1 VTRLLKSLSESPNF
15 SAPEEEEAPLT
26 LVVVEDLRKH
36 FGAQEVLSGATL
48 QLDEGE
54 RVGLVG
60 PNGAGKST
68 LISMIAGFE
77 TPDWG
82 KVQRRK
88 GVKIGHIPQRPNFRE
103 GVTVRSYVEG
113 GLAYAKELVQEFEQV
128 GTAMGEAE
136 GDELDRLLERH
147 TGLSERIDAA
157 GAWEIGRRVEAV
169 LSGIGL
175 GEAFWDREAHTLSGG
190 EKNRAALARELAA
203 GHDLLLL
210 DEPTNH
216 LDLEGIEWMENWLG
230 ELKTGVLIV
239 SHDRRLLEN
248 AVTNIVEI
256 ERGSLTRYPG
266 RYSRYLELK
275 AERYESALRSWEI
288 QRDRVRKEEVF
299 IKKHMGSQRTAE
311 AKGRMKKL
319 GNLERLEKPYLDV
332 RRPVIQAPKVERG
345 GELVL
350 EARGLKGGYGDN
362 VLFEGV
368 GLRIGR
374 GERVGIVGPNGAGK
388 STLLRIITGRAAPL
402 AGEVDLGHGAV
413 CGFYDQDTSALRDD
427 GTPTTELRRVR
438 PAWTDLEVRSHLAKF
453 LFRGDE
459 VEKSVGNLSGGE
471 RARLSL
477 AKLIVTE
484 PTWLAMDEPTNH
496 IDLAGRTALEE
507 MLSQFSGALVCVSHD
522 RELLDG
528 LCNRIIEV
536 SGGGVR
542 EYRGNYTDYRRIRLA
557 ELEEASSARR
567 DEVKRAKKTAREEI
581 ATQVTKTKKKR
592 AKNPWK
598 LEKLEARI
606 MELEGELNGLRQSL
620 GTEEVYKDQEAAREA
635 QFRIA
640 ELERELE
647 EANEEW
653 EQWAD

>member
-1 VTRLLKSLSESPNF
+1 M
-15 SAPEEEEAPLT
+15 T

-68 LISMIAGFE
+68 LVSMIAGLD

-88 GVKIGHIPQRPNFRE
+88 GVKVGHVPQRPEFGP
-103 GVTVRSYVEG
+103 GVTVRSYVES
-113 GLAYAKELVQEFEQV
+113 GLAYAQELIQEFEEV
-128 GTAMGEAE
+128 GDSMGEAE
-136 GDELDRLLERH
+136 GEELDKLLERH
-147 TGLSERIDAA
+147 TALSERIDAA

-175 GEAFWDREAHTLSGG
+175 GEAFWDREAAALSGG

-216 LDLEGIEWMENWLG
+216 LDLEGIEWMEAWLS

-266 RYSRYLELK
+266 KYSKYLELK
-275 AERYESALRSWEI
+275 AERFDSALRAWEI
-288 QRDRVRKEEVF
+288 QSAKVRREEAF

-319 GNLERLEKPYLDV
+319 ENLERLKQPYLDV
-332 RRPVIQAPKVERG
+332 RRPVIQAPKAERG

-350 EARGLKGGYGDN
+350 EARGLKGGYDGN

-368 GLRIGR
+368 NLRIGR

-388 STLLRIITGRAAPL
+388 STLLKIITGRAAPMS
-402 AGEVDLGHGAV
+402 GEVDMGHGAV

-427 GTPTTELRRVR
+427 GTPMTEVRRVR

-453 LFRGDE
+453 LFRGNE
-459 VEKSVGNLSGGE
+459 VEKSVGALSGGE

-507 MLSQFSGALVCVSHD
+507 MLGQFSGALVCVSHD
-522 RELLDG
+522 REFLDG
-528 LCNRIIEV
+528 LCGRIVEV
-536 SGGGVR
+536 SRGEIR
-542 EYRGNYTDYRRIRLA
+542 EYKGNYTDYRRVKLE
-557 ELEEASSARR
+557 ELERAQSTRK
-567 DEVKRAKKTAREEI
+567 DEERRAKKAVQEAAAQAKKAE
-581 ATQVTKTKKKR
+581 KKR

-598 LEKLEARI
+598 LEKVEARI
-606 MELEGELNGLRQSL
+606 MELEEELERLRESL
-620 GTEEVYKDQEAAREA
+620 GTEEVYKDQDSTREV
-635 QFRIA
+635 QFQIA

-653 EQWAD
+653 EQWAN

>member
-1 VTRLLKSLSESPNF
+1 M
-15 SAPEEEEAPLT
+15 T

-68 LISMIAGFE
+68 LVAMIAGFE

-88 GVKIGHIPQRPNFRE
+88 GVKIGHVPQRPEF
-103 GVTVRSYVEG
+103 GKDVTVRSYVES
-113 GLAYAKELVQEFEQV
+113 GLTYAKELIKEFEEV
-128 GTAMGEAE
+128 GNAMGDAE
-136 GDELDRLLERH
+136 GVALDKLLERH
-147 TGLSERIDAA
+147 TGLSERIDVA
-157 GAWEIGRRVEAV
+157 GAWEIERRVEVV

-175 GEAFWDREAHTLSGG
+175 GEAFWDREAATLSGG

-216 LDLEGIEWMENWLG
+216 LDLEGIEWMESWLR

-256 ERGSLTRYPG
+256 ERGSLTCYPG
-266 RYSRYLELK
+266 KYSRYLQLK
-275 AERYESALRSWEI
+275 AERYESSIRAWEI
-288 QRDRVRKEEVF
+288 QRDRVRKEEAF

-311 AKGRMKKL
+311 ARGRMKKL
-319 GNLERLEKPYLDV
+319 GNLERIERPYLDV
-332 RRPVIQAPKVERG
+332 RRPVIQAPPVERG

-362 VLFEGV
+362 ILFDGV
-368 GLRIGR
+368 GLRVGR
-374 GERVGIVGPNGAGK
+374 GERIGIVGPNGAGK
-388 STLLRIITGRAAPL
+388 STLLKIITGRAAPM
-402 AGEVDLGHGAV
+402 AGEVDRGHGAV

-427 GTPTTELRRVR
+427 GTPMTELRRVR

-453 LFRGDE
+453 LFRGNE
-459 VEKSVGNLSGGE
+459 VEKSVENLSGGE

-507 MLSQFSGALVCVSHD
+507 MLGQFSGALVCVSHD
-522 RELLDG
+522 REFLDG
-528 LCNRIIEV
+528 LCDRILEV
-536 SGGGVR
+536 SDGMIR
-542 EYRGNYTDYRRIRLA
+542 EYRGNYTEYRRIRTE
-557 ELEEASSARR
+557 ELEKATTARR
-567 DEVKRAKKTAREEI
+567 DEEKRTKKA
-581 ATQVTKTKKKR
+581 ALLAASQVPKAKKKR
-592 AKNPWK
+592 AKNPWR
-598 LEKLEARI
+598 LEKLEAKI
-606 MELEGELNGLRQSL
+606 MKLESELERLRESL
-620 GTEEVYKDQEAAREA
+620 GTEEVYKDQEAARET

-653 EQWAD
+653 EQWAS

>member
-1 VTRLLKSLSESPNF
+1 M
-15 SAPEEEEAPLT
+15 T

-68 LISMIAGFE
+68 LVSMIAGLD

-88 GVKIGHIPQRPNFRE
+88 GVKVGHVPQRPEFGP
-103 GVTVRSYVEG
+103 GVTVRSYVES
-113 GLAYAKELVQEFEQV
+113 GLAYAQELIQEFEEI
-128 GTAMGEAE
+128 GDSMGEAE
-136 GDELDRLLERH
+136 GEELDKLLERH
-147 TGLSERIDAA
+147 TALSERIDAA

-175 GEAFWDREAHTLSGG
+175 GEVFWDREAATLSGG

-216 LDLEGIEWMENWLG
+216 LDLEGIEWMEAWLS

-266 RYSRYLELK
+266 KYSKYLELK
-275 AERYESALRSWEI
+275 AERFDSALRAWEI
-288 QRDRVRKEEVF
+288 QSAKVRREETF

-319 GNLERLEKPYLDV
+319 ENLERLKQPYLDV
-332 RRPVIQAPKVERG
+332 RRPVIQAPKAERG

-350 EARGLKGGYGDN
+350 EARGLKGGYDDN

-368 GLRIGR
+368 NLRIGR

-388 STLLRIITGRAAPL
+388 STLLKIITGRAAPMS
-402 AGEVDLGHGAV
+402 GEVDMGHGAV

-427 GTPTTELRRVR
+427 GTPMTEVRRVR

-453 LFRGDE
+453 LFRGNE
-459 VEKSVGNLSGGE
+459 VEKSVGALSGGE

-507 MLSQFSGALVCVSHD
+507 MLGQFSGALVCVSHD
-522 RELLDG
+522 REFLDG
-528 LCNRIIEV
+528 LCGRIIEV
-536 SGGGVR
+536 SRGEIR
-542 EYRGNYTDYRRIRLA
+542 EYKGNYTDYRRVKLE
-557 ELEEASSARR
+557 ELERAQSTRK
-567 DEVKRAKKTAREEI
+567 DEERRAKKAVQEAAAQAKKAE
-581 ATQVTKTKKKR
+581 KKR

-598 LEKLEARI
+598 LEKVEARI
-606 MELEGELNGLRQSL
+606 MELEEELERLRESL
-620 GTEEVYKDQEAAREA
+620 GTEEVYKDQDSTREV
-635 QFRIA
+635 QFQIA

-653 EQWAD
+653 EQWAN

>member
-1 VTRLLKSLSESPNF
+1 M
-15 SAPEEEEAPLT
+15 T

-68 LISMIAGFE
+68 LVSMIAGLD

-88 GVKIGHIPQRPNFRE
+88 GVKVGHVPQRPEFGP
-103 GVTVRSYVEG
+103 GVTVRSYVES
-113 GLAYAKELVQEFEQV
+113 GLAYAQELIQEFEEI
-128 GTAMGEAE
+128 GDSMGEAE
-136 GDELDRLLERH
+136 GEELDKLLERH
-147 TGLSERIDAA
+147 TTLSERIDAA

-175 GEAFWDREAHTLSGG
+175 GEVFWDREAATLSGG

-216 LDLEGIEWMENWLG
+216 LDLEGIEWMEAWLS

-266 RYSRYLELK
+266 KYSKYLELK
-275 AERYESALRSWEI
+275 AERFDSALRAWEI
-288 QRDRVRKEEVF
+288 QSAKVRREEAF

-319 GNLERLEKPYLDV
+319 ENLERLKQPYLDV
-332 RRPVIQAPKVERG
+332 RRPVIQAPKAERG

-350 EARGLKGGYGDN
+350 EARGLKGGYDDN

-368 GLRIGR
+368 NLRIGR

-388 STLLRIITGRAAPL
+388 STLLKIITGRAAPMS
-402 AGEVDLGHGAV
+402 GEVDMGHGAV

-427 GTPTTELRRVR
+427 GTPMTEVRRVR

-453 LFRGDE
+453 LFRGNE
-459 VEKSVGNLSGGE
+459 VEKSVGALSGGE

-507 MLSQFSGALVCVSHD
+507 MLGQFSGALVCVSHD
-522 RELLDG
+522 REFLDG
-528 LCNRIIEV
+528 LCGRIIEV
-536 SGGGVR
+536 SRGEIR
-542 EYRGNYTDYRRIRLA
+542 EYKGNYTDYRRVKLE
-557 ELEEASSARR
+557 ELERAQSTRK
-567 DEVKRAKKTAREEI
+567 DEERRAKKAAQEAAAQAKKAE
-581 ATQVTKTKKKR
+581 KKR

-598 LEKLEARI
+598 LEKVEARI
-606 MELEGELNGLRQSL
+606 MELEEELERLRESL
-620 GTEEVYKDQEAAREA
+620 GTEEVYKDQDSTREV
-635 QFRIA
+635 QFQIA

-653 EQWAD
+653 EQWAN

>member
-1 VTRLLKSLSESPNF
+1 
-15 SAPEEEEAPLT
+15 LT

-68 LISMIAGFE
+68 LVAMIAGFE

-88 GVKIGHIPQRPNFRE
+88 GVKIGHVPQRPEF
-103 GVTVRSYVEG
+103 GKDVTVRSYVES
-113 GLAYAKELVQEFEQV
+113 GLAYAKELIKEFEEV
-128 GTAMGEAE
+128 GNAMGDAE
-136 GDELDRLLERH
+136 GVALDKLLERH

-157 GAWEIGRRVEAV
+157 GAWEIERRVEVV

-175 GEAFWDREAHTLSGG
+175 GEAFWDREAATLSGG

-216 LDLEGIEWMENWLG
+216 LDLEGIEWMESWLR

-256 ERGSLTRYPG
+256 ERGSLTCYPG
-266 RYSRYLELK
+266 KYSRYLQLK
-275 AERYESALRSWEI
+275 AERYESSIRAWEI
-288 QRDRVRKEEVF
+288 QRDRVRKEEAF

-311 AKGRMKKL
+311 ARGRMKKL
-319 GNLERLEKPYLDV
+319 GNLERIERPYLDV
-332 RRPVIQAPKVERG
+332 RRPVIQAPPVERG

-362 VLFEGV
+362 ILFDGV
-368 GLRIGR
+368 GLRVGR
-374 GERVGIVGPNGAGK
+374 GERIGIVGPNGAGK
-388 STLLRIITGRAAPL
+388 STLLKIITGRAAPM
-402 AGEVDLGHGAV
+402 AGEVDRGHGAV

-427 GTPTTELRRVR
+427 GTPMTELRRVR

-453 LFRGDE
+453 LFRGNE
-459 VEKSVGNLSGGE
+459 VEKSVENLSGGE

-507 MLSQFSGALVCVSHD
+507 MLGQFSGALVCVSHD
-522 RELLDG
+522 REFLDG
-528 LCNRIIEV
+528 LCDRILEV
-536 SGGGVR
+536 SDGMIR
-542 EYRGNYTDYRRIRLA
+542 EYRGNYTEYRRIRTE
-557 ELEEASSARR
+557 ELEKATTARR
-567 DEVKRAKKTAREEI
+567 DEEKRTKKA
-581 ATQVTKTKKKR
+581 ALLAASQVPKAKKKR
-592 AKNPWK
+592 AKNPWR
-598 LEKLEARI
+598 LEKLEAKI
-606 MELEGELNGLRQSL
+606 MKLESELERLRESL
-620 GTEEVYKDQEAAREA
+620 GTEEVYKDQEAARET

-653 EQWAD
+653 EQWAS

>member
-1 VTRLLKSLSESPNF
+1 M
-15 SAPEEEEAPLT
+15 T

-68 LISMIAGFE
+68 LVAMIAGFE

-88 GVKIGHIPQRPNFRE
+88 GVKIGHVPQRPEF
-103 GVTVRSYVEG
+103 GKDVTVRSYVES
-113 GLAYAKELVQEFEQV
+113 GLAYAKELIKEFEEV
-128 GTAMGEAE
+128 GNAMGDAE
-136 GDELDRLLERH
+136 GVALDKLLERH
-147 TGLSERIDAA
+147 TGLSERIDVA
-157 GAWEIGRRVEAV
+157 GAWELERRVEVV

-175 GEAFWDREAHTLSGG
+175 GEAFWDREAATLSGG

-216 LDLEGIEWMENWLG
+216 LDLEGIEWMESWLR

-256 ERGSLTRYPG
+256 ERGSLTCYPG
-266 RYSRYLELK
+266 KYSRYLQLK
-275 AERYESALRSWEI
+275 AERYESSIRAWEI
-288 QRDRVRKEEVF
+288 QRDRVRKEEAF

-311 AKGRMKKL
+311 ARGRMKKL
-319 GNLERLEKPYLDV
+319 GNLERIERPYLDV
-332 RRPVIQAPKVERG
+332 RRPVIQAPPVERG

-362 VLFEGV
+362 ILFDGV
-368 GLRIGR
+368 GLRVGR
-374 GERVGIVGPNGAGK
+374 GERIGIVGPNGAGK
-388 STLLRIITGRAAPL
+388 STLLKIITGRAAPM
-402 AGEVDLGHGAV
+402 AGEVDRGHGAV

-427 GTPTTELRRVR
+427 GTPMTELRRVR

-453 LFRGDE
+453 LFRGNE
-459 VEKSVGNLSGGE
+459 VEKSVENLSGGE

-484 PTWLAMDEPTNH
+484 PSWLAMDEPTNH

-507 MLSQFSGALVCVSHD
+507 MLGQFSGALVCVSHD
-522 RELLDG
+522 REFLDG
-528 LCNRIIEV
+528 LCDRILEV
-536 SGGGVR
+536 SDGMIR
-542 EYRGNYTDYRRIRLA
+542 EYRGNYTEYRRIRTE
-557 ELEEASSARR
+557 ELEKATTARR
-567 DEVKRAKKTAREEI
+567 DEEKRTKKA
-581 ATQVTKTKKKR
+581 ALLAASQVPKAKKKR
-592 AKNPWK
+592 AKNPWR
-598 LEKLEARI
+598 LEKLEAKI
-606 MELEGELNGLRQSL
+606 MKLESELERLRESL
-620 GTEEVYKDQEAAREA
+620 GTEEVYKDQEAAREV
-635 QFRIA
+635 QFRVA

-653 EQWAD
+653 EQWAS

>member
-1 VTRLLKSLSESPNF
+1 
-15 SAPEEEEAPLT
+15 LT

-68 LISMIAGFE
+68 LVSMIAGFE

-88 GVKIGHIPQRPNFRE
+88 GVKIGHVPQRPEF
-103 GVTVRSYVEG
+103 GQSVTVRSYVES
-113 GLAYAKELVQEFEQV
+113 GLAYAKELLKEFERV
-128 GTAMGEAE
+128 GEAMSEAE
-136 GDELDRLLERH
+136 GDALDKLLERH
-147 TGLSERIDAA
+147 TGLSEQIEAA
-157 GAWEIGRRVEAV
+157 GAWEIERRVEAV

-175 GEAFWDREAHTLSGG
+175 GEVFWDREASTLSGG
-190 EKNRAALARELAA
+190 EKNRAALAREFAA

-216 LDLEGIEWMENWLG
+216 LDLEGIEWMESWLS

-266 RYSRYLELK
+266 KYSRYLDLK
-275 AERYESALRSWEI
+275 AERYESSLRTWEL
-288 QRDRVRKEEVF
+288 QRDRMRKEEAF

-319 GNLERLEKPYLDV
+319 DNLERIERPYLDV
-332 RRPVIQAPKVERG
+332 RRPVIQAPQAERG

-362 VLFEGV
+362 ILFEGV

-374 GERVGIVGPNGAGK
+374 GERIGIVGPNGAGK
-388 STLLRIITGRAAPL
+388 STLLKIITGRAAPL
-402 AGEVDLGHGAV
+402 AGEVDKGHGAV
-413 CGFYDQDTSALRDD
+413 CGFYDQDTSALQDD
-427 GTPTTELRRVR
+427 GTPMTELRRIR

-453 LFRGDE
+453 LFRGDA
-459 VEKSVGNLSGGE
+459 VEKSVGTLSGGE

-507 MLSQFSGALVCVSHD
+507 MLGQFSGALVCVSHD
-522 RELLDG
+522 REFLDG
-528 LCNRIIEV
+528 LCDRIVEV
-536 SGGGVR
+536 SGGVIR
-542 EYRGNYTDYRRIRLA
+542 EYRGNYTEYRRVRME
-557 ELEEASSARR
+557 ELEKANAARR
-567 DEVKRAKKTAREEI
+567 DDEKRAKKAAQE
-581 ATQVTKTKKKR
+581 AAKKTPKAKKKR
-592 AKNPWK
+592 AKNPWR
-598 LEKLEARI
+598 LEKVEARI
-606 MELEGELNGLRQSL
+606 MELESDLERLRESL
-620 GTEEVYKDQEAAREA
+620 GTEEVYRDQEAAREV
-635 QFRIA
+635 QFQIA

-653 EQWAD
+653 EQWAN

>member
-1 VTRLLKSLSESPNF
+1 V
-15 SAPEEEEAPLT
+15 T

-36 FGAQEVLSGATL
+36 FGAQEVLSGATI
-48 QLDEGE
+48 QIDEGE

-68 LISMIAGFE
+68 LVNVIAGLE

-88 GVKIGHIPQRPNFRE
+88 GVGIGHIPQRPDFGP
-103 GVTVRSYVEG
+103 GVTVRSYVEQ
-113 GLAYAKELVQEFEQV
+113 GLAHAKELVAEFERV
-128 GTAMGEAE
+128 GSVMGEAE
-136 GDELDRLLERH
+136 GDELERLLEQH
-147 TGLSERIDAA
+147 TRLSERIETM
-157 GAWEIGRRVEAV
+157 GAWEIERRVEAV

-175 GEAFWDREAHTLSGG
+175 GEAFWDREAKTLSGG
-190 EKNRAALARELAA
+190 EKNRTALARELAA

-216 LDLEGIEWMENWLG
+216 LDLEGIEWMESWLS
-230 ELKTGVLIV
+230 EIKTGVLIV

-248 AVTNIVEI
+248 AVTHIVEI
-256 ERGSLTRYPG
+256 ERGKLTRYPG
-266 RYSRYLELK
+266 SYSRYLTLK
-275 AERYESALRSWEI
+275 AERYESAMRSWKT
-288 QRDRVRKEEVF
+288 QGDRVRKEEVF

-311 AKGRMKKL
+311 AKGRLKKL
-319 GNLERLEKPYLDV
+319 RNLEILEQPYLDV
-332 RRPVIQAPKVERG
+332 RRPVIKAPKAERG

-350 EARGLKGGYGDN
+350 EARGLRGGYGEN
-362 VLFEGV
+362 VLFDGV
-368 GLRIGR
+368 DLRVGR
-374 GERVGIVGPNGAGK
+374 GERIGIVGPNGAGK
-388 STLLRIITGRAAPL
+388 STLLGIITGRAAPL
-402 AGEVDLGHGAV
+402 SGEVDQGHGAV
-413 CGFYDQDTSALRDD
+413 CGFYDQDTSALHDD
-427 GTPTTELRRVR
+427 GTPMTELRRTR

-459 VEKSVGNLSGGE
+459 VDKSVGSLSGGE

-477 AKLIVTE
+477 SILLVSE

-507 MLSQFSGALVCVSHD
+507 MLGAFSGALVCVSHD
-522 RELLDG
+522 REFLDG
-528 LCNRIIEV
+528 LCNRIVEV
-536 SGGGVR
+536 TGSRVR
-542 EYRGNYTDYRRIRLA
+542 EYRGNYSEYRRMQMS
-557 ELEEASSARR
+557 EHEEAMTVRR
-567 DEVKRAKKTAREEI
+567 EEVKRAKRAAAEKVEKEQAGRAEGS
-581 ATQVTKTKKKR
+581 KKKR

-598 LEKLEARI
+598 LEKVEARI
-606 MELEGELNGLRQSL
+606 MELEGELERLRESL
-620 GTEEVYKDQEAAREA
+620 GTEAVYRDQEAAREA

-653 EQWAD
+653 EQWAN

>member
-1 VTRLLKSLSESPNF
+1 M
-15 SAPEEEEAPLT
+15 T

-68 LISMIAGFE
+68 LVSMIAGLD

-88 GVKIGHIPQRPNFRE
+88 GVKVGHVPQRPEFGP
-103 GVTVRSYVEG
+103 GVTVRSYVES
-113 GLAYAKELVQEFEQV
+113 GLAYAQELIQEFEEI
-128 GTAMGEAE
+128 GDSMGEAE
-136 GDELDRLLERH
+136 GEELDKLLERH
-147 TGLSERIDAA
+147 TALSERIDAA

-175 GEAFWDREAHTLSGG
+175 GEVFWDREAATLSGG

-210 DEPTNH
+210 DEPTNP
-216 LDLEGIEWMENWLG
+216 LDLEGIEWMEAWLS

-266 RYSRYLELK
+266 KYSKYLELK
-275 AERYESALRSWEI
+275 AERFDSALRAWEI
-288 QRDRVRKEEVF
+288 QSAKVRREETF

-319 GNLERLEKPYLDV
+319 ENLERLKQPYLDV
-332 RRPVIQAPKVERG
+332 RRPVIQAPKAERG

-350 EARGLKGGYGDN
+350 EARGLKGGYDDN

-368 GLRIGR
+368 NLRIGR

-388 STLLRIITGRAAPL
+388 STLLKIITGRAAPMS
-402 AGEVDLGHGAV
+402 GEVDMGHGAV

-427 GTPTTELRRVR
+427 GTPMTEVRRVR

-453 LFRGDE
+453 LFRGNE
-459 VEKSVGNLSGGE
+459 VEKSVGALSGGE

-507 MLSQFSGALVCVSHD
+507 MLGQFSGALVCVSHD
-522 RELLDG
+522 REFLDG
-528 LCNRIIEV
+528 LCGRIIEV
-536 SGGGVR
+536 SRGEIR
-542 EYRGNYTDYRRIRLA
+542 EYKGNYTDYRRVKLE
-557 ELEEASSARR
+557 ELERAQSTRK
-567 DEVKRAKKTAREEI
+567 DEERRAKKAVQEAAAQAKKAE
-581 ATQVTKTKKKR
+581 KKR

-598 LEKLEARI
+598 LEKVEARI
-606 MELEGELNGLRQSL
+606 MELEEELERLRESL
-620 GTEEVYKDQEAAREA
+620 GTEEVYKDQDSTREV
-635 QFRIA
+635 QFQIA

-653 EQWAD
+653 EQWAN

>member
-1 VTRLLKSLSESPNF
+1 VTLI
-15 SAPEEEEAPLT
+15 
-26 LVVVEDLRKH
+26 VVEDLRKH
-36 FGAQEVLSGATL
+36 FGAQEVLAGASL

-60 PNGAGKST
+60 PNGSGKST
-68 LISMIAGFE
+68 LVAMIAGLD

-88 GVKIGHIPQRPNFRE
+88 GVEIGHVPQRPEFGS
-103 GVTVRSYVEG
+103 GVTVRAYVEG
-113 GLAYAKELVQEFEQV
+113 GLAHAKELVAEFEEV
-128 GTAMGEAE
+128 GAAMGEAE
-136 GDELDRLLERH
+136 GELLDRLLERH
-147 TGLSERIDAA
+147 TRLSERIDAM
-157 GAWEIGRRVEAV
+157 GAWETERRVEVV

-175 GEAFWDREAHTLSGG
+175 GEAFWDREAKTLSGG

-216 LDLEGIEWMENWLG
+216 LDLEGIEWMEDWLG

-248 AVTNIVEI
+248 AVTHIVEI

-275 AERYESALRSWEI
+275 AERFESSQRSWEI
-288 QRDRVRKEEVF
+288 QNDLIRREESF

-311 AKGRMKKL
+311 ARGRMKKL
-319 GNLERLEKPYLDV
+319 HNLERLTQPYLDI
-332 RRPVIQAPKVERG
+332 RRPVIQAPKAERG

-350 EARGLKGGYGDN
+350 EARALRGGYGDD
-362 VLFEGV
+362 VLFDGV
-368 GLRIGR
+368 DLRIGR

-388 STLLRIITGRAAPL
+388 STLLNIITGRAAPL
-402 AGEVDLGHGAV
+402 AGDVTKGHGAV
-413 CGFYDQDTSALRDD
+413 CGFYDQDTSALIDE
-427 GTPTTELRRVR
+427 GTPMTELRRVR
-438 PAWTDLEVRSHLAKF
+438 PGWTDLEVRSHLAKF
-453 LFRGDE
+453 LFRGND
-459 VEKSVGNLSGGE
+459 VEKSVGTLSGGE

-477 AKLIVTE
+477 AKLIVSE

-507 MLSQFSGALVCVSHD
+507 MLGEFSGALVCVSHD
-522 RELLDG
+522 REFLDG
-528 LCNRIIEV
+528 LCTRIVEV
-536 SGGGVR
+536 SRGEVR
-542 EYRGNYTDYRRIRLA
+542 EYRGNYSEYRRVQLT
-557 ELEEASSARR
+557 ELEEATAVRR
-567 DEVKRAKKTAREEI
+567 DEEKRVKKAAQEEERQRASRAQKDEKG
-581 ATQVTKTKKKR
+581 R

-598 LEKLEARI
+598 LEKVEARI
-606 MELEGELNGLRQSL
+606 MELEGGLERLRESL
-620 GTEEVYKDQEAAREA
+620 GTEEVYRDQEASREV

-653 EQWAD
+653 ERWTN

>member
-1 VTRLLKSLSESPNF
+1 M
-15 SAPEEEEAPLT
+15 T

-68 LISMIAGFE
+68 LVSMIAGLD

-88 GVKIGHIPQRPNFRE
+88 GVKVGHVPQRPEFGP
-103 GVTVRSYVEG
+103 GVTVRSYVES
-113 GLAYAKELVQEFEQV
+113 GLAYAQELIQEFEEI
-128 GTAMGEAE
+128 GDSMGEAE
-136 GDELDRLLERH
+136 GEELDKLLERH
-147 TGLSERIDAA
+147 TALSERIDAA

-175 GEAFWDREAHTLSGG
+175 GEAFWDREAATLSGG

-216 LDLEGIEWMENWLG
+216 LDLEGIEWMEAWLS

-266 RYSRYLELK
+266 KYSKYLELK
-275 AERYESALRSWEI
+275 AERFDSALRAWEI
-288 QRDRVRKEEVF
+288 QSAKVRREEAF

-319 GNLERLEKPYLDV
+319 ENLERLKQPYLDV
-332 RRPVIQAPKVERG
+332 RRPVIQAPKAERG

-350 EARGLKGGYGDN
+350 EARGLKGGYDDN

-368 GLRIGR
+368 NLRIGR

-388 STLLRIITGRAAPL
+388 STLLKIITGRAAPMS
-402 AGEVDLGHGAV
+402 GEVDMGHGAV

-427 GTPTTELRRVR
+427 GTPMTEVRRVR

-453 LFRGDE
+453 LFRGNE
-459 VEKSVGNLSGGE
+459 VEKSVGALSGGE

-507 MLSQFSGALVCVSHD
+507 MLGQFSGALVCVSHD
-522 RELLDG
+522 REFLDG
-528 LCNRIIEV
+528 LCGRIVEV
-536 SGGGVR
+536 SRGEIR
-542 EYRGNYTDYRRIRLA
+542 EYKGNYTDYRRVKLE
-557 ELEEASSARR
+557 ELERAQSTRK
-567 DEVKRAKKTAREEI
+567 DEERRAKKAVQEAAAQAKKAE
-581 ATQVTKTKKKR
+581 KKR

-598 LEKLEARI
+598 LEKVEARI
-606 MELEGELNGLRQSL
+606 MELEEGLERLRESL
-620 GTEEVYKDQEAAREA
+620 GTEEVYKDQDSTREV
-635 QFRIA
+635 QFQIA

-653 EQWAD
+653 EQWAN

>member
-1 VTRLLKSLSESPNF
+1 M
-15 SAPEEEEAPLT
+15 T

-68 LISMIAGFE
+68 LVSMIAGLD

-88 GVKIGHIPQRPNFRE
+88 GVKVGHVPQRPEFGP
-103 GVTVRSYVEG
+103 GVTVRSYVES
-113 GLAYAKELVQEFEQV
+113 GLAYAQELIQEFEEI
-128 GTAMGEAE
+128 GDSMGEAE
-136 GDELDRLLERH
+136 GEELDKLLERH
-147 TGLSERIDAA
+147 TALSERIDAA

-175 GEAFWDREAHTLSGG
+175 GEAFWDREAATLSGG

-216 LDLEGIEWMENWLG
+216 LDLEGIEWMEAWLS

-266 RYSRYLELK
+266 KYSKYLELK
-275 AERYESALRSWEI
+275 AERFDSALRAWEI
-288 QRDRVRKEEVF
+288 QSAKVRREEAF

-319 GNLERLEKPYLDV
+319 ENLERLKQPYLDV
-332 RRPVIQAPKVERG
+332 RRPVIQAPKAERG

-350 EARGLKGGYGDN
+350 EARGLKGGYDDN

-368 GLRIGR
+368 NLRIGR

-388 STLLRIITGRAAPL
+388 STLLKIITGRAAPMS
-402 AGEVDLGHGAV
+402 GEVDMGHGAV

-427 GTPTTELRRVR
+427 GTPMTEVRRVR

-453 LFRGDE
+453 LFRGNE
-459 VEKSVGNLSGGE
+459 VEKSVGTLSGGE

-507 MLSQFSGALVCVSHD
+507 MLGQFSGALVCVSHD
-522 RELLDG
+522 REFLDG
-528 LCNRIIEV
+528 LCGRIVEV
-536 SGGGVR
+536 SRGEIR
-542 EYRGNYTDYRRIRLA
+542 EYKGNYTDYRRVKLE
-557 ELEEASSARR
+557 ELERAQSTRK
-567 DEVKRAKKTAREEI
+567 DEERRAKKAVQEAAAQAKKAE
-581 ATQVTKTKKKR
+581 KKR

-598 LEKLEARI
+598 LEKVEARI
-606 MELEGELNGLRQSL
+606 MELEEGLERLRESL
-620 GTEEVYKDQEAAREA
+620 GTEEVYKDQDSTREV
-635 QFRIA
+635 QFQIA

-653 EQWAD
+653 EQWAN

>member
-1 VTRLLKSLSESPNF
+1 M
-15 SAPEEEEAPLT
+15 T

-68 LISMIAGFE
+68 LVSMIAGLD

-88 GVKIGHIPQRPNFRE
+88 GVKVGHVPQRPEFGP
-103 GVTVRSYVEG
+103 GVTVRSYVES
-113 GLAYAKELVQEFEQV
+113 GLAYAQELIQEFEEV
-128 GTAMGEAE
+128 GDSMGEAE
-136 GDELDRLLERH
+136 GEELDKLLERH
-147 TGLSERIDAA
+147 TALSERIDAA

-175 GEAFWDREAHTLSGG
+175 GEAFWDREAATLSGG

-216 LDLEGIEWMENWLG
+216 LDLEGIEWMEAWLS

-266 RYSRYLELK
+266 KYSKYLELK
-275 AERYESALRSWEI
+275 AERFDSALRAWEI
-288 QRDRVRKEEVF
+288 QSAKVRREEAF

-319 GNLERLEKPYLDV
+319 ENLERLKQPYLDV
-332 RRPVIQAPKVERG
+332 RRPVIQAPKAERG

-350 EARGLKGGYGDN
+350 EARGLKGGYEDN
-362 VLFEGV
+362 VLFEEV
-368 GLRIGR
+368 NLRIGR
-374 GERVGIVGPNGAGK
+374 GERIGIVGPNGAGK
-388 STLLRIITGRAAPL
+388 STLLKIITGRAAPMS
-402 AGEVDLGHGAV
+402 GEVDMGHGAV

-427 GTPTTELRRVR
+427 GTPMTEVRRVR

-453 LFRGDE
+453 LFRGNE
-459 VEKSVGNLSGGE
+459 VEKSVGALSGGE

-507 MLSQFSGALVCVSHD
+507 MLGQFSGALVCVSHD
-522 RELLDG
+522 REFLDG
-528 LCNRIIEV
+528 LCGRIVEISRGEI
-536 SGGGVR
+536 R
-542 EYRGNYTDYRRIRLA
+542 EYKGNYTDYRRVKLE
-557 ELEEASSARR
+557 ELERAQSTRK
-567 DEVKRAKKTAREEI
+567 DEERRAKKAVQEAAAQAKKAE
-581 ATQVTKTKKKR
+581 KKR

-598 LEKLEARI
+598 LEKVEARI
-606 MELEGELNGLRQSL
+606 MELEEELERLRESL
-620 GTEEVYKDQEAAREA
+620 GTEEVYKDQDSTREV
-635 QFRIA
+635 QFQIA

-653 EQWAD
+653 EQWAN

>member
-1 VTRLLKSLSESPNF
+1 M
-15 SAPEEEEAPLT
+15 
-26 LVVVEDLRKH
+26 EDLRKH

-68 LISMIAGFE
+68 LVAMIAGFE

-88 GVKIGHIPQRPNFRE
+88 GVKIGHVPQRPEFGQ
-103 GVTVRSYVEG
+103 GVTVRSYVES
-113 GLAYAKELVQEFEQV
+113 GLAYAKELIQEFERV
-128 GTAMGEAE
+128 GDAMGEAE
-136 GDELDRLLERH
+136 GDELDKLLERH
-147 TGLSERIDAA
+147 TGLSEQIDAA
-157 GAWEIGRRVEAV
+157 GAWEIERRVEAV

-175 GEAFWDREAHTLSGG
+175 GESFWDREAATLSGG

-203 GHDLLLL
+203 GHELLLL

-216 LDLEGIEWMENWLG
+216 LDLEGIEWMESWLS

-275 AERYESALRSWEI
+275 AERYESSLRAWEI
-288 QRDRVRKEEVF
+288 QRDRVRKEESF

-319 GNLERLEKPYLDV
+319 DNLERIERPYLDV
-332 RRPVIQAPKVERG
+332 RRPVIQAPEAERG

-362 VLFEGV
+362 ILFDGV

-388 STLLRIITGRAAPL
+388 STLLKIITGRAAPL
-402 AGEVDLGHGAV
+402 AGEVDKGHGSV

-427 GTPTTELRRVR
+427 GTPMTELRRVR

-459 VEKSVGNLSGGE
+459 VEKSVENLSGGE

-507 MLSQFSGALVCVSHD
+507 MLGQFSGALVCVSHD
-522 RELLDG
+522 REFLDG
-528 LCNRIIEV
+528 LCDRIVEV
-536 SGGGVR
+536 SDGAIR
-542 EYRGNYTDYRRIRLA
+542 EYRGNYTEYRRQRLE
-557 ELEEASSARR
+557 ELEEANTARR
-567 DEVKRAKKTAREEI
+567 DEEKRAKKAAQEV
-581 ATQVTKTKKKR
+581 ASKAPKAKKKR
-592 AKNPWK
+592 AKNPWR
-598 LEKLEARI
+598 LEKVEAKI
-606 MELEGELNGLRQSL
+606 MELESKLEGLRESL
-620 GTEEVYKDQEAAREA
+620 GTEEVYRDQETAREV
-635 QFRIA
+635 QFEIA

-653 EQWAD
+653 EQWAN

>member
-1 VTRLLKSLSESPNF
+1 V
-15 SAPEEEEAPLT
+15 T

-68 LISMIAGFE
+68 LVAMIAGLD

-88 GVKIGHIPQRPNFRE
+88 GVKVGHVPQRPEFGA

-113 GLAYAKELVQEFEQV
+113 GLAYARELIREFEELGV
-128 GTAMGEAE
+128 SMGEAE
-136 GDELDRLLERH
+136 GEALDKLLERH
-147 TGLSERIDAA
+147 TALSERIDAA

-175 GEAFWDREAHTLSGG
+175 GEAFWDREASTLSGG

-216 LDLEGIEWMENWLG
+216 LDLEGIEWMEDWLS

-248 AVTNIVEI
+248 AVTNIVEV

-266 RYSRYLELK
+266 KFSKYLELK
-275 AERYESALRSWEI
+275 AERFESSLRAWEI
-288 QRDRVRKEEVF
+288 QIAKVRREEVF

-319 GNLERLEKPYLDV
+319 ENLERLEQPYLDV
-332 RRPVIQAPKVERG
+332 RRPVIQAPKAERG

-362 VLFEGV
+362 VLFDGV
-368 GLRIGR
+368 NLRIGR

-388 STLLRIITGRAAPL
+388 STLLKIITGRAAPI
-402 AGEVDLGHGAV
+402 AGEVDKGHGAV

-427 GTPTTELRRVR
+427 GTPMTELRRVR

-459 VEKSVGNLSGGE
+459 VEKSVSALSGGE

-507 MLSQFSGALVCVSHD
+507 MLGEFSGALVCVSHD
-522 RELLDG
+522 REFLDG
-528 LCNRIIEV
+528 LCGRIIEV

-542 EYRGNYTDYRRIRLA
+542 EFRGNYTDYRRVKT
-557 ELEEASSARR
+557 EEREQAHSARK
-567 DEVKRAKKTAREEI
+567 DEERRAKKAAQESAAKAQEP
-581 ATQVTKTKKKR
+581 KKKR

-598 LEKLEARI
+598 LEKVEAKI
-606 MELEGELNGLRQSL
+606 MELEEGLERLRVSL
-620 GTEEVYKDQEAAREA
+620 GTEEVYKDQEATREV
-635 QFRIA
+635 QFQIA

>member
-1 VTRLLKSLSESPNF
+1 M
-15 SAPEEEEAPLT
+15 T

-48 QLDEGE
+48 QIDEGE
-54 RVGLVG
+54 RIGFVG
-60 PNGAGKST
+60 PNGSGKST
-68 LISMIAGFE
+68 LVNVIAGLE

-88 GVKIGHIPQRPNFRE
+88 GVGIGHIPQRPDFGP
-103 GVTVRSYVEG
+103 GVTVRSYVEQ
-113 GLAYAKELVQEFEQV
+113 GLAHAKELVAEFERLGSV
-128 GTAMGEAE
+128 MGEAE
-136 GDELDRLLERH
+136 ADELERLLEQH
-147 TGLSERIDAA
+147 TRLSERIEAV
-157 GAWEIGRRVEAV
+157 GAWEIERRVEVV

-175 GEAFWDREAHTLSGG
+175 GEALWDREARTLSGG
-190 EKNRAALARELAA
+190 EKHPAALAREPAA

-216 LDLEGIEWMENWLG
+216 LDLEGIEWMESWLR

-248 AVTNIVEI
+248 AVTHIIEI
-256 ERGSLTRYPG
+256 ERGKLTRYPG
-266 RYSRYLELK
+266 SYSRYLELK

-288 QRDRVRKEEVF
+288 QSGRVRKEEVF

-319 GNLERLEKPYLDV
+319 QNLKRLERPYLDV
-332 RRPVIQAPKVERG
+332 RKPVIQAPKAERG

-350 EARGLKGGYGDN
+350 EARGLRGGYGEN
-362 VLFEGV
+362 VLFDGV
-368 GLRIGR
+368 DLRVGR

-388 STLLRIITGRAAPL
+388 STLLGIITGRAAPL
-402 AGEVDLGHGAV
+402 AGEVNQGHGAV
-413 CGFYDQDTSALRDD
+413 CGFYDQDTSALHDD
-427 GTPTTELRRVR
+427 GTPMTELRRVR

-459 VEKSVGNLSGGE
+459 IEKSVGSLSGGE

-477 AKLIVTE
+477 AKLIVSE

-507 MLSQFSGALVCVSHD
+507 MLGEFSGALVCVSHD
-522 RELLDG
+522 REFLDG
-528 LCNRIIEV
+528 LCTRIVEV
-536 SGGGVR
+536 AGGEVR
-542 EYRGNYTDYRRIRLA
+542 EYRGNYSEYRRVRLSEHEDA
-557 ELEEASSARR
+557 VTIRR
-567 DEVKRAKKTAREEI
+567 DEEKLAKEAAAAAEKERSTRAEGI
-581 ATQVTKTKKKR
+581 KKKR

-598 LEKLEARI
+598 LEKVEARI
-606 MELEGELNGLRQSL
+606 MELEGELERLRESL
-620 GTEEVYKDQEAAREA
+620 GTKEIYRDQDAAREV

-653 EQWAD
+653 EQWAN

>member
-1 VTRLLKSLSESPNF
+1 M
-15 SAPEEEEAPLT
+15 T

-68 LISMIAGFE
+68 LVSMIAGLD

-88 GVKIGHIPQRPNFRE
+88 GVKVGHVPQRPEFGP
-103 GVTVRSYVEG
+103 GVTVRSYVES
-113 GLAYAKELVQEFEQV
+113 GLAYAQELIQEFEEV
-128 GTAMGEAE
+128 GDSMGEAE
-136 GDELDRLLERH
+136 GEELDKLLERH
-147 TGLSERIDAA
+147 TALSERIDAA

-175 GEAFWDREAHTLSGG
+175 GEAFWDREASTLSGG

-216 LDLEGIEWMENWLG
+216 LDLEGIEWMEAWLS

-266 RYSRYLELK
+266 KYSKYLELK
-275 AERYESALRSWEI
+275 AERFDSALRAWEI
-288 QRDRVRKEEVF
+288 QSAKVRREEAF

-319 GNLERLEKPYLDV
+319 ENLERLKQPYLDV
-332 RRPVIQAPKVERG
+332 RRPVIQAPKAERG

-350 EARGLKGGYGDN
+350 EARGLKGGYDDN

-368 GLRIGR
+368 NLRIGR

-388 STLLRIITGRAAPL
+388 STLLKIITGRAAPMS
-402 AGEVDLGHGAV
+402 GEVDMGHGAV

-427 GTPTTELRRVR
+427 GTPMTEVRRVR

-453 LFRGDE
+453 LFRGNE
-459 VEKSVGNLSGGE
+459 VEKSVGALSGGE

-507 MLSQFSGALVCVSHD
+507 MLGQFSGALVCVSHD
-522 RELLDG
+522 REFLDG
-528 LCNRIIEV
+528 LCGRIVEV
-536 SGGGVR
+536 SRGEIR
-542 EYRGNYTDYRRIRLA
+542 EYKGNYTDYRRVKLE
-557 ELEEASSARR
+557 ELERAQSTRK
-567 DEVKRAKKTAREEI
+567 DEERRAKKAVQEAAAQAKKAE
-581 ATQVTKTKKKR
+581 KKR

-598 LEKLEARI
+598 LEKVEARI
-606 MELEGELNGLRQSL
+606 MELEEELERLRESL
-620 GTEEVYKDQEAAREA
+620 GTEEVYKDQDSTREV
-635 QFRIA
+635 QFQIA

-653 EQWAD
+653 EQWAN

>member
-1 VTRLLKSLSESPNF
+1 M
-15 SAPEEEEAPLT
+15 T

-68 LISMIAGFE
+68 LVSMIAGLD

-88 GVKIGHIPQRPNFRE
+88 GVKVGHVPQRPEFGP
-103 GVTVRSYVEG
+103 GVTVRSYVES
-113 GLAYAKELVQEFEQV
+113 GLAYAQELIQEFEEV
-128 GTAMGEAE
+128 GDSMGEAE
-136 GDELDRLLERH
+136 GEELDKLLERH
-147 TGLSERIDAA
+147 TALSERIDAA

-175 GEAFWDREAHTLSGG
+175 GEAFWDREAATLSGG

-216 LDLEGIEWMENWLG
+216 LDLEGIEWMEAWLS

-266 RYSRYLELK
+266 KYSKYLELK
-275 AERYESALRSWEI
+275 AERFDSALRAWEI
-288 QRDRVRKEEVF
+288 QSAKVRREEAF

-319 GNLERLEKPYLDV
+319 ENLERLKQPYLDV
-332 RRPVIQAPKVERG
+332 RRPVIQAPKAERG

-350 EARGLKGGYGDN
+350 EARGLKGGYDDN

-368 GLRIGR
+368 NLRIGR

-388 STLLRIITGRAAPL
+388 STLLKIITGRAAPMS
-402 AGEVDLGHGAV
+402 GEVDMGHGAV

-427 GTPTTELRRVR
+427 GTPMTEVRRVR

-453 LFRGDE
+453 LFRGNE
-459 VEKSVGNLSGGE
+459 VEKSVGALSGGE

-507 MLSQFSGALVCVSHD
+507 MLGQFSGALVCVSHD
-522 RELLDG
+522 REFLDG
-528 LCNRIIEV
+528 LCGRIVEV
-536 SGGGVR
+536 SRGEIR
-542 EYRGNYTDYRRIRLA
+542 EYKGNYTDYRRVKLE
-557 ELEEASSARR
+557 ELERVQSTRK
-567 DEVKRAKKTAREEI
+567 DEERRAKKAVQEAAAQAKKAE
-581 ATQVTKTKKKR
+581 KKR

-598 LEKLEARI
+598 LEKVEARI
-606 MELEGELNGLRQSL
+606 MELEEELERLRESL
-620 GTEEVYKDQEAAREA
+620 GTEEVYKDQDSTREV
-635 QFRIA
+635 QFQIA

-653 EQWAD
+653 EQWAN